1 MVKNIGSAD
10 RIIRLIVGLVLIG
23 LPLLS
28 SMTIFDSSTM
38 KIASVVIGAI
48 LAGTALFRF
57 CPLYRILGL
66 RTCKV

>member
-28 SMTIFDSSTM
+28 SMAMFESPTM
-38 KIASVVIGAI
+38 KIASIVIGAI

-57 CPLYRILGL
+57 CPLYRVLGM